1 MNQACRIRKRAA
13 GWGIFSLFLG
23 SVSFAV
29 GADSLNWRKDKGLVD
44 ADISSWSLVRTLE
57 TISEATGW
65 QIYLEPGTQRK
76 VSTKFKERPRDQAL
90 DLLLGNL
97 GRVLLPGTNGGPSR
111 FLVFRNTEKDATRLI
126 RPPDK
131 KGPKPI
137 PNELIVTLKPGKSA
151 DDLAKKIGAK
161 IVGHSAGLNS
171 ARLRFEDEE
180 ATKSARDQLLNNEDV
195 ASVDPNFPVPTQP
208 VPEDSGTAAMN
219 NLKLQPLKDGAPIVI
234 AQIDTSVQWQGNSAD
249 DFLLS
254 EVSVAGPCDP
264 SGDRPT
270 HGTSM
275 SATLL
280 KGVSA
285 FNDCNSGSRVRIL
298 PVDVYGCNPATT
310 TYEVAEG
317 IYQAMQKGASV
328 INLSLGSEGD
338 TPYLHDVIKQ
348 GVAAGRVFVAS
359 AGNTPVTSPT
369 FPAAYPEVIA
379 VTAGDAQGKL
389 APYANRGDFVDV
401 MAPGTAVVS
410 FNGQQWRVSGTSPAA
425 AYISGAI
432 AGRVDCGGQSLAQAA
447 AGIQKALPPPTA
459 P

>member
-1 MNQACRIRKRAA
+1 MDPAYRIGRRSA
-13 GWGIFSLFLG
+13 GWGIFSLFLF
-23 SVSFAV
+23 SVTFADA
-29 GADSLNWRKDKGLVD
+29 ADSLNWRKEQGLVD

-57 TISEATGW
+57 NISEATGW
-65 QIYLEPGTQRK
+65 QVYLEPGTQRK
-76 VSTKFKERPRDQAL
+76 VSTKFKERPRDKAL

-97 GRVLLPGTNGGPSR
+97 GRVLLPGTNGGPPR
-111 FLVFRNTEKDATRLI
+111 LLVFRNTEKDATRLI
-126 RPPDK
+126 RALAK

-137 PNELIVTLKPGKSA
+137 PNELIVTMKPGKSA

-171 ARLRFEDEE
+171 ARLQFEDEE
-180 ATKSARDQLLNNEDV
+180 AARNARESLLNNEDV
-195 ASVDPNFPVPTQP
+195 ASVDPNFPVPTEP
-208 VPEDSGTAAMN
+208 VPEGSGASAMA
-219 NLKLQPLKDGAPIVI
+219 NLKLQPIKDGDAILI
-234 AQIDTSVQWQGNSAD
+234 AQIDTAVQRQGNSAD

-254 EVSVAGPCDP
+254 DVSVAGPCDP

-285 FNDCNSGSRVRIL
+285 FNDCNSGTRVRIL
-298 PVDVYGCNPATT
+298 PVDVYGCNPSTT

-348 GVAAGRVFVAS
+348 GAAAGRIFVAS

-379 VTAGDAQGKL
+379 VTAGDAKGNL
-389 APYANRGDFVDV
+389 APYANRGSFVDV
-401 MAPGTAVVS
+401 MAPGTS
-410 FNGQQWRVSGTSPAA
+410 IINFNGEAWRVSGTSPAA

-432 AGRVDCGGQSLAQAA
+432 AGRADCGRQPLAQAA
-447 AGIQKALPPPTA
+447 VAIQTALPA
-459 P
+459 PSAP